1 MGQHSLPGNP
11 PVPLQMRTSARA
23 RRITLRISS
32 LDGTVTLTRPRG
44 VSERA
49 ALDFARDK
57 EAWLRGHLAN
67 QEDAVSVG
75 LGVRLPI
82 EGLARRVEAGQGRR
96 VRLDGDRVL
105 VPGPEERVAAR
116 LLGFLKTH
124 ARSRLAEAS
133 DRYSARLGRG
143 YARLTLRD
151 TRSRWGSCTADGGL
165 MYSWRLILAPPE
177 GLEYVAAHEVA
188 HLQEMNHS
196 AAFWALVTQLYG
208 PYQAQRRWLHREG
221 AALHRIRFT

>member
-116 LLGFLKTH
+116 LLLDTMPDLD
-124 ARSRLAEAS
+124 LALLDNITMPTLVVCGDE
-133 DRYSARLGRG
+133 DRDNGSAEEL
-143 YARLTLRD
+143 A
-151 TRSRWGSCTADGGL
+151 GL
-165 MYSWRLILAPPE
+165 LPNA
-177 GLEYVAAHEVA
+177 EYVEVPGT
-188 HLQEMNHS
+188 HMGS
-196 AAFWALVTQLYG
+196 VTKAELG
-208 PYQAQRRWLHREG
+208 EAIAGWL
-221 AALHRIRFT
+221 AKTA

>member
-116 LLGFLKTH
+116 LLGFLKDPCPQP
-124 ARSRLAEAS
+124 AGRSLGPIFRPS
-133 DRYSARLGRG
+133 RARL
-143 YARLTLRD
+143 
-151 TRSRWGSCTADGGL
+151 C
-165 MYSWRLILAPPE
+165 
-177 GLEYVAAHEVA
+177 AAHPARHPLALGQLHGGWRADVF
-188 HLQEMNHS
+188 L
-196 AAFWALVTQLYG
+196 AADPRPARG
-208 PYQAQRRWLHREG
+208 AGICRR
-221 AALHRIRFT
+221 T